1 MSQTSKELT
10 TTPSAGTIEQ
20 LGNWF
25 ARSGLF
31 GCEKAEQ
38 GMVLAMACL
47 TEKKSPVQLLKEYH
61 IIQGKLCKTSA
72 SMLSDYKRAGGKC
85 QWISGLTDGEKATA
99 RFTFKENDIEATY
112 TLKDAEREG
121 LTQKGGSWKRNT
133 ADMLRA
139 RLVSKTLRMIAPE
152 VEGGAIYEPSEIE
165 AIHISPTANT
175 TTTTTI
181 APANLLVT
189 ASPDVVEVEETPLQK
204 FLALV
209 TGKEKEAKKWLVGK
223 KILEKGQILS
233 DVPESFIHR
242 ALAKPEAFISRIS
255 E

>member
-1 MSQTSKELT
+1 MSQQVSTELST
-10 TTPSAGTIEQ
+10 IPSAGMIEQ
-20 LGNWF
+20 LGGWF

-47 TEKKSPVQLLKEYH
+47 TEKKSPIQLLKEYH
-61 IIQGKLCKTSA
+61 IIQGKLCKTAS
-72 SMLSDYKRAGGKC
+72 SMLSDYKKAGGKC
-85 QWISGLTDGEKATA
+85 QWISGLTDGDTAKA
-99 RFTFKENDIEATY
+99 RFTFKENDIEVAY

-165 AIHISPTANT
+165 SISAPISQATI
-175 TTTTTI
+175 TTTI
-181 APANLLVT
+181 RPNLLIN
-189 ASPDVVEVEETPLQK
+189 AEPEVVVVEETPLQK
-204 FLALV
+204 FSTLV
-209 TGKEKEAKKWLVGK
+209 AGKEKLAEKWLRGK
-223 KILEKGQILS
+223 KILEKGQGIADTPTAFCL
-233 DVPESFIHR
+233 R
-242 ALAKPEAFISRIS
+242 ALSKPEAFIERIS

>member
-1 MSQTSKELT
+1 MSQQTSKELS

-20 LGNWF
+20 LGGWF

-85 QWISGLTDGEKATA
+85 QWISGLTDGEMAKA
-99 RFTFKENDIEATY
+99 RFTYKENDIEVTY

-165 AIHISPTANT
+165 SIAPVQSNT
-175 TTTTTI
+175 TITTTI
-181 APANLLVT
+181 APNLLVN
-189 ASPDVVEVEETPLQK
+189 AQPEVVVIEETPQQK

-209 TGKEKEAKKWLVGK
+209 KGKEKEAEKWLRGK
-223 KILEKGQILS
+223 KILEKGQALS
-233 DVPESFIHR
+233 ETPDAFIAR
-242 ALAKPEAFISRIS
+242 ALAKPDAFVARIC